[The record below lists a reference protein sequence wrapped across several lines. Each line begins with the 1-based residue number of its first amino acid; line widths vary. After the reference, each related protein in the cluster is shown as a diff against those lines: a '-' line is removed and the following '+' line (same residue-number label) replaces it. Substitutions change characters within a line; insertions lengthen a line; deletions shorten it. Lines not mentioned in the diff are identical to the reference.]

1 MYLKSGEKITGFVIS
16 EYTNRVVLS
25 NSWASEL
32 SVPLK
37 EIERREIIAAAGTNQ
52 LAGTNVIAKAKIP
65 PLKPSAEPPRLFK
78 HWKGEAEVGLDLNYA
93 TVDQQTYHGKAMLAY
108 EQPYTTDTN
117 MFFRNTTD
125 YTVQYGKSEQ
135 TVSNQTV
142 TVKSSDLM
150 GGSDKTTF
158 DLTHHWYI
166 YSLAGA
172 GYDRIRDIDL
182 QAEAGPGFGYHLL
195 KQTNLTANLE
205 AGANYQIQYRSDNTE
220 IRDFFYRLAEDFNW
234 KITPRTTFTEKV
246 EFFPRV
252 NLSEYR
258 VRLEATLTYTL
269 WRYVY
274 LNLSV
279 HDAYDTEPADDTSAN
294 ELLVHSA
301 LGMKF

>member
-1 MYLKSGEKITGFVIS
+1 MAK
-16 EYTNRVVLS
+16 
-25 NSWASEL
+25 
-32 SVPLK
+32 VP
-37 EIERREIIAAAGTNQ
+37 
-52 LAGTNVIAKAKIP
+52 
-65 PLKPSAEPPRLFK
+65 PSKVTAEPPRLFK
-78 HWKGEAEVGLDLNYA
+78 HWKGDAEVGLDLNYA
-93 TVDQQTYHGKAMLAY
+93 TVNQQTYHGKATLAY
-108 EQPYTTDTN
+108 EHPYDSDTN
-117 MFFRNTTD
+117 MFFRNTAD

-135 TVSNQTV
+135 TQSNRTV
-142 TVKSSDLM
+142 TLKSSDLM
-150 GGSDKTTF
+150 GGSDKTSF
-158 DLTHHWYI
+158 DLTHRWYV

-182 QAEAGPGFGYHLL
+182 QAEAGPGLGYHLL

-234 KITPRTTFTEKV
+234 KLTPRTTFTEKV

-274 LNLSV
+274 LNLTV
-279 HDAYDTEPADDTSAN
+279 HDAYDTEPADNASAN